1 MGSPNDLIYIQTT
14 YPAANGPV
22 LEVGCKY
29 NSTEFR
35 KFFENQKVE
44 FVGTDIE
51 ESELINPAKPWKGR
65 VDIVCDLT
73 APENPLPKNYF
84 DLVICCSVMEHVPNP
99 WVMAEKISELV
110 RPGGKLYIAVPWVWK
125 YHGYPKDYYRFTH
138 TAIEYLYPSFTWGN
152 FAWSSTSEGDIQWQE
167 MDQITERKMI
177 IADHSPD
184 GTKTNK
190 YIKYLSINMLGTKNA

>member
-14 YPAANGPV
+14 YPKASGPV

-29 NSTEFR
+29 NDTGFR
-35 KFFENQKVE
+35 KFFENQGVE
-44 FVGTDIE
+44 YVGTDIE

-73 APENPLPKNYF
+73 APKNPLPKNYF

-110 RPGGKLYIAVPWVWK
+110 TLGGKLYIAGPWVWK

-138 TAIEYLYPSFTWGN
+138 TAIEYLYPDFTWDN
-152 FAWSSTSEGDIQWQE
+152 FAWSSTSKGDIQFQE

-177 IADHSPD
+177 IADHSSD
-184 GTKTNK
+184 GGKTNK